1 MRKRKLVKEIER
13 LMVKEEL
20 ELQYLDDQHSRA
32 YHSGVIDGLGNALFA
47 ISPTSAK
54 RNPISIVWYEE
65 DEQVSPSMLERIKE
79 RKRERSFEHQ
89 NTRLFATSEAD

>member
-65 DEQVSPSMLERIKE
+65 DEQVSPTMLERIKE

-89 NTRLFATSEAD
+89 NARLFATSEAD